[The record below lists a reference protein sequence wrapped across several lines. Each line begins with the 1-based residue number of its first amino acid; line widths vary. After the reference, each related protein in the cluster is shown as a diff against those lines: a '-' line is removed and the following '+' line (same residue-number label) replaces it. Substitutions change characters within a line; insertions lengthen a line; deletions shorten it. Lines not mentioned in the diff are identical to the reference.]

1 MNEVAL
7 ALESP
12 SAAEL
17 EAVAELW
24 KRERR
29 KFTTSFGGTSMLPT
43 IVPGQQVVVE
53 CGRDPVVGD
62 VVVFR
67 RDDRV
72 MVHRLAARAGIWL
85 LTWGDANW
93 LPDEPVDSGQVVGVV
108 PGMAPGPSSF
118 LRSAMPSVFATWLCP
133 VDRLGARIRFAYRV
147 EWLWRQG
154 IPVFASTAFR
164 ALRRRLSAN

>member
-1 MNEVAL
+1 MISVAPT
-7 ALESP
+7 LELP

-17 EAVAELW
+17 GAIAELW

-43 IVPGQQVVVE
+43 IAPGQQVVVE

-72 MVHRLAARAGIWL
+72 TVHRLTARAGNSL

-93 LPDEPVDSGQVVGVV
+93 LPDEPVDSSDVVGVV
-108 PGMAPGPSSF
+108 PDVAPGPRTF
-118 LRSAMPSVFATWLCP
+118 LRMVGPAVFATWLCP

-147 EWLWRQG
+147 EWLLRQG
-154 IPVFASTAFR
+154 VPVFAGAVFR
-164 ALRRRLSAN
+164 AMRRRLSAN

>member
-1 MNEVAL
+1 MNDAAI

-17 EAVAELW
+17 GAIAELW

-29 KFTTSFGGTSMLPT
+29 RFTTSFGGTSMLPT
-43 IVPGQQVVVE
+43 IAPGQQVVVE
-53 CGRDPVVGD
+53 CGRDPAVGD

-72 MVHRLAARAGIWL
+72 MVHRLAARAGNWL

-93 LPDEPVDSGQVVGVV
+93 LPDEPVDSGDVVGVV
-108 PGMAPGPSSF
+108 PDVVPAPRTL
-118 LRSAMPSVFATWLCP
+118 LRMVMPAVFATWLCP
-133 VDRLGARIRFAYRV
+133 VDGLGARLRFAYRV
-147 EWLWRQG
+147 EWLWQQG
-154 IPVFASTAFR
+154 FTVFIGAAFR
-164 ALRRRLSAN
+164 ALRRRLWSN

>member
-1 MNEVAL
+1 MNDVAP
-7 ALESP
+7 ALELP

-17 EAVAELW
+17 AAIAELW

-29 KFTTSFGGTSMLPT
+29 KFTTSFGGTSMMPT
-43 IVPGQQVVVE
+43 IAPGQQVVVE

-67 RDDRV
+67 SDDRI
-72 MVHRLAARAGIWL
+72 MVHRLTASAGNWL

-93 LPDEPVDSGQVVGVV
+93 LPDEPVDSSHVVGVV
-108 PGMAPGPSSF
+108 PGVASGPTTF
-118 LRSAMPSVFATWLCP
+118 LRLVVPSVFATWLCP
-133 VDRLGARIRFAYRV
+133 VDRLGPRMRFAYRV

-154 IPVFASTAFR
+154 IPVFAGTAFK

>member
-1 MNEVAL
+1 MNGAAP

-17 EAVAELW
+17 GAIAELW

-29 KFTTSFGGTSMLPT
+29 TFTTSFGGTSMLPT
-43 IVPGQQVVVE
+43 IAPGQQVVVE

-72 MVHRLAARAGIWL
+72 MVHRLTARAGSWL
-85 LTWGDANW
+85 LTWGDANR
-93 LPDEPVDSGQVVGVV
+93 LPDEPVDSSQVVGVV
-108 PGMAPGPSSF
+108 PSVARGPRTF
-118 LRSAMPSVFATWLCP
+118 LRLVLPRVFATWLCP
-133 VDRLGARIRFAYRV
+133 VDRLGARMRFAYRV
-147 EWLWRQG
+147 EWLWQQG
-154 IPVFASTAFR
+154 LPVFAGTALR